1 MSNMSRELQR
11 LNMNMPVSLIQ
22 QVDEYASRMNLNRT
36 SAMTFLVSS
45 ALEQRNAIDMM
56 ENLLDK
62 LSVFEE
68 SMSECQKENF
78 R

>member
-1 MSNMSRELQR
+1 MSRELQR

-36 SAMTFLVSS
+36 SAMICLVST

-56 ENLLDK
+56 ESLLNK
-62 LSVFEE
+62 LSELEQVV
-68 SMSECQKENF
+68 SEKAED
-78 R
+78 